1 MNIKVR
7 CWCNWHGWI
16 SFSLEVLPTD
26 TVWSLKWKIFHEKTI
41 RYNRK
46 CSKRIHPSTVLL
58 GPDNLRLT
66 AAGGL
71 LLKICDA
78 TLESCSVHE
87 GSEIICYPKKTAQQE
102 IEFMSLLDVFRKNR
116 ATELP
121 SRGEMMHPSWFR
133 HGSIHSHEHRFIK
146 LKCEWRRWAKTSQL
160 LDTIDTILHSISSV
174 RRLDLSRSYAIGDE
188 EIIRIAQC
196 LEINTSLRDLRL
208 NNCDIGTAGSL
219 RMGRM
224 LGVNSCLLKL
234 HLSGNACIGNTG
246 CIRLAEALEMNSSL
260 KGLFLAECQIGRKG
274 ADAIARMLTKNTV
287 LVKLCLANNA
297 IGDEGCIRIAEGL
310 EINASLKKLNLRR
323 CNIGWKGA
331 ARIARM
337 LGENGALVHLELSD
351 NGEIGDEGCI
361 HIAEVLKKNTTL
373 QELHIAYCRIG
384 SKGAVSIGMMLRQN
398 RSLLKLFLS
407 SNKEIRDEGCKQIV
421 EGFMEND
428 ALQELELKCCEITR
442 DGAASFCKMLERS
455 KNIDARIR

>member
-234 HLSGNACIGNTG
+234 HLSGIFVANSKHSFLSKSACWASHSNSLHIPSHGWCLTLNAGNACIGNTG

-260 KGLFLAECQIGRKG
+260 KGLFLAG
-274 ADAIARMLTKNTV
+274 AF
-287 LVKLCLANNA
+287 
-297 IGDEGCIRIAEGL
+297 
-310 EINASLKKLNLRR
+310 SLHYL
-323 CNIGWKGA
+323 
-331 ARIARM
+331 
-337 LGENGALVHLELSD
+337 D
-351 NGEIGDEGCI
+351 
-361 HIAEVLKKNTTL
+361 
-373 QELHIAYCRIG
+373 
-384 SKGAVSIGMMLRQN
+384 
-398 RSLLKLFLS
+398 S
-407 SNKEIRDEGCKQIV
+407 S
-421 EGFMEND
+421 
-428 ALQELELKCCEITR
+428 
-442 DGAASFCKMLERS
+442 
-455 KNIDARIR
+455 